1 MIEEEEKNFIDDLK
15 EITKNQKR
23 ALDEL
28 KKYYSEIQKRGYAQ
42 HELQVIRYKISLI
55 KKQFKINNFDALKTL
70 EKAYFSR
77 EEKEEIRKR
86 EEEEEKLEH
95 KRKKEFAK
103 EHPNWIIQEE
113 NILKSEGGKT
123 YSLKELIAQGLE
135 KETFRRLRLGKK
147 AELEAMKKKK
157 KKKKTKYAEISS
169 RVFSKISKKLLSK
182 ESFQKM
188 EKDLIKAGLD
198 FVPTGYIS
206 LILFTTLIAAIIGGF
221 IFLFFLFF
229 NIEATI
235 PFLTRA
241 TETIDVRFLKVF
253 WILFLAPIGTFLIMY
268 VYPTLEKKS
277 AETKINLELPFAT
290 IHMSAISGSMINPV
304 KIFEII
310 ISTGE
315 YPAIE
320 KEFTKL
326 LNETN
331 VYGSDIVSA
340 LKNSARNTPSIRL
353 SELLNGLATTINSGG
368 DLPKFFEKRAETL
381 LFEYRLNK
389 EKQTKSA
396 ETFMDIYISVVIAA
410 PMVLMLLLMMM
421 KISGLGLA
429 MSVGAITLSMILG
442 VSVINII
449 FITFLHLKR
458 TE

>member
-1 MIEEEEKNFIDDLK
+1 MIEEEKHFTEELK
-15 EITKNQKR
+15 EIALNQKD
-23 ALDEL
+23 ALDKLKRYYLEIEKKGYEDYEKQIILYKIELL
-28 KKYYSEIQKRGYAQ
+28 KKQLK
-42 HELQVIRYKISLI
+42 SLN
-55 KKQFKINNFDALKTL
+55 KLALKTL
-70 EKAYFSR
+70 NSSYFSEEEKVDVME
-77 EEKEEIRKR
+77 EEKEE
-86 EEEEEKLEH
+86 EKLLKE
-95 KRKKEFAK
+95 KRKKFIK
-103 EHPNWIIQEE
+103 EHPDLIVPGGE
-113 NILKSEGGKT
+113 ILRSEGGKT
-123 YSLKELIAQGLE
+123 YSLRELVASGLE

-147 AELEAMKKKK
+147 AELDAMKKKK
-157 KKKKTKYAEISS
+157 KVKKTKYAEVSS
-169 RVFSKISKKLLSK
+169 RVFSKLSKKLLGK

-198 FVPTGYIS
+198 YAPTGYIS
-206 LILFTTLIAAIIGGF
+206 LILFTTVIAALVGSF
-221 IFLFFLFF
+221 VFLFFLFF
-229 NIEATI
+229 NIEAVV

-241 TETIDVRFLKVF
+241 TETIDIRFLKVF

-268 VYPTLEKKS
+268 VYPSLEKKS
-277 AETKINLELPFAT
+277 SETKINLELPFAT

-310 ISTGE
+310 VTTGE

-340 LKNSARNTPSIRL
+340 LKNSARNTPSKRL
-353 SELLNGLATTINSGG
+353 AELLNGLATTINSGG

-410 PMVLMLLLMMM
+410 PMILMLLLMMM

-429 MSVGAITLSMILG
+429 MSVGAITLTMILG
-442 VSVINII
+442 VSVINIV

-458 TE
+458 TD